1 MDASEA
7 LRFLLPLVLPL
18 GFLLTLAHCAGMCG
32 PLMVAFRFGS
42 SATGHRVRATI
53 TEVLAYQGGRALGYA
68 AAGAL
73 VGWAGRSLVVHLNQ
87 WAPLVTIILGA
98 VFVAVALA
106 GILPFARWWRAITG
120 RRAQPDNGPP
130 WVLGL
135 ARWAAGI
142 APGRPLLTAAAL
154 GLALVPLPCG
164 LTFWA
169 LGIAAAS
176 AQVWTGALVMVALVL
191 LSTPALIGAALVPIA
206 LGAAG
211 GAGWRA
217 RLARS
222 GRWLVPLAWAASGI
236 WLLAWGVSKHG
247 ALIHCIHC
255 PPHG

>member
-32 PLMVAFRFGS
+32 PLMVAFRFGHT
-42 SATGHRVRATI
+42 AAGNRVRATVV
-53 TEVLAYQGGRALGYA
+53 EVFAYQGGRAVGYA

-73 VGWAGRSLVVHLNQ
+73 AGLAGRSLVRQLNH
-87 WAPLVTIILGA
+87 WAPWLTIALGA
-98 VFVAVALA
+98 IFLAMALA
-106 GILPFARWWRAITG
+106 GSLPLARWWRAISGRGASAGTG
-120 RRAQPDNGPP
+120 QP

-135 ARWAAGI
+135 ARRAAGI

-176 AQVWTGALVMVALVL
+176 AQAWTGALVMVSLVA
-191 LSTPALIGAALVPIA
+191 LSTPALIGAALVPVA
-206 LGAAG
+206 VGAAG
-211 GAGWRA
+211 GSGWRA
-217 RLARS
+217 RLARA
-222 GRWLVPLAWAASGI
+222 GGWLVPLAWAASGL
-236 WLLAWGVSKHG
+236 WLLWWGVSKLG
-247 ALIHCIHC
+247 APIHCIHC